1 MYVTRAEGNFEA
13 GTTFGS
19 APLDDINMLRA
30 RAGAPELATIDR
42 DAIRKERYLELCWE
56 GFRLHD
62 LKRWEMDIGS
72 DPYNAGNLIF
82 PIPERE
88 MEANDQLVQNDYYTG
103 G

>member
-1 MYVTRAEGNFEA
+1 MHLAGGKANRRAQ
-13 GTTFGS
+13 GS
-19 APLDDINMLRA
+19 GSGPSV
-30 RAGAPELATIDR
+30 DR

-62 LKRWEMDIGS
+62 LKRWKQNIGS

-88 MEANDQLVQNDYYTG
+88 MEANDNLVQNDYYTG